1 MLRDLT
7 QMPTPS
13 RGQGKIASLNPID
26 GSDIQDSK
34 IYYWVGGLHNGR
46 PIILSAFGNSY
57 DEAYAIGAKE
67 LNSRGIDFKVY
78 PLKYRSVEKA
88 NAIIRR
94 DLLSNG
100 NDIEDVLSRAR
111 HVLD

>member
-1 MLRDLT
+1 MLKDLT
-7 QMPTPS
+7 QMPMPS
-13 RGQGKIASLNPID
+13 GGRSGIASQNPIE
-26 GSDIQDSK
+26 GGDIQDSK
-34 IYYWVGGLHNGR
+34 VYYWVGGLHNGR
-46 PIILSAFGNSY
+46 PIILSAFGNTY

-67 LNSRGIDFKVY
+67 LHNRGIDFKVY

-94 DLLSNG
+94 DLLSQG

-111 HVLD
+111 HVID